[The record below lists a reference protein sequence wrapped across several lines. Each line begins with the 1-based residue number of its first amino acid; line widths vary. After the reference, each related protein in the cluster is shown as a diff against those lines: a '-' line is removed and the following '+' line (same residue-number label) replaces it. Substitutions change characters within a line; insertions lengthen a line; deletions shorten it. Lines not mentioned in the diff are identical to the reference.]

1 MTDDDL
7 TATAGC
13 WRRHGRR
20 ARGRQDA
27 VNEHGP
33 RRRIVDRAHGYGR
46 MNDALLLSCGH
57 VYFAV
62 PFSRLSQ
69 AKTTTCEK
77 CRDGITID
85 QWSDWK

>member
-7 TATAGC
+7 TALLAAGD
-13 WRRHGRR
+13 GTGGG